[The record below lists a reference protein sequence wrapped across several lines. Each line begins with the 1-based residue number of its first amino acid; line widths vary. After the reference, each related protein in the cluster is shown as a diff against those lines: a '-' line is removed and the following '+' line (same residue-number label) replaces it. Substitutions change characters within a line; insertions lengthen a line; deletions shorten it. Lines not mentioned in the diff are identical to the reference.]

1 MKRERQRRP
10 TRRHRRTRGGGFA
23 GGRRALKDEDR
34 IGTGR
39 AEGGSE
45 PEEAAM
51 PAGFVAMKPR
61 AEAGERARVGR
72 QDSGR
77 ERKIAATPVEVALAR
92 LDNLPPFAVD
102 GDELAAPG
110 AEVEDDGGL
119 GGIAVEPGDSGEDG
133 LAGRVT
139 DGAGFEG
146 ADDAAEGEV
155 RGRLAAL
162 IVITGEEPLAEHAG
176 ADGEDLA
183 SAWSE
188 GEGEEGLAEVGGER
202 FGHHGDLEEKAV
214 GLGEASVKLAV
225 AGAHPRGIARRWEKK
240 RNGIDDVA

>member
-1 MKRERQRRP
+1 
-10 TRRHRRTRGGGFA
+10 
-23 GGRRALKDEDR
+23 
-34 IGTGR
+34 
-39 AEGGSE
+39 
-45 PEEAAM
+45 M